1 MVHVGRS
8 TESTIRR
15 QFEFRQI
22 MAYID
27 EFKTF
32 LRAFSDAGATKE
44 GVAALAG
51 RCGEY
56 VKYSQSRNL
65 FSQRQVSKIIS
76 VIKSSW
82 PTHFGGLGSEHDT
95 LSE

>member
-1 MVHVGRS
+1 MTSNYTSLSVFNYSKMVHVSRF

-44 GVAALAG
+44 GLTALAG
-51 RCGEY
+51 RCGEC
-56 VKYSQSRNL
+56 VK
-65 FSQRQVSKIIS
+65 
-76 VIKSSW
+76 
-82 PTHFGGLGSEHDT
+82 
-95 LSE
+95 